1 MQVVSRYKDT
11 GRDNSRYMALIL
23 VIGWLLIFSLARDV
37 WQIRIG
43 FGRIKEA
50 NRRLEVEE
58 SKNLALKSKLEL
70 VLTEEYKEKL
80 IREKLNMQKEGEVLV
95 VMPEKEPGRRDLSKN
110 PEILPPEA
118 NWIKWWKLLL
128 E

>member
-1 MQVVSRYKDT
+1 MQVVSRNKDT

-23 VIGWLLIFSLARDV
+23 IIGWLLIISLARDV
-37 WQIRIG
+37 WQIRTG
-43 FGRIKEA
+43 FGRITEA
-50 NRRLEVEE
+50 NRRLEAEE
-58 SKNLALKSKLEL
+58 AKNQALKSKLGM

-95 VMPEKEPGRRDLSKN
+95 VMPEKDLYRDGLSKK
-110 PEILPPEA
+110 PEILIPEA